1 MTPSISGLSGGIYT
15 LTIQDA
21 VGCIA
26 SPLAV
31 LPTPSNCTAPVF
43 DLALKKTLAAGQSAN
58 VTPGSNVTF
67 TVTIY
72 NQGNVDA
79 TNVQVTD
86 YIPTGLTLNDANW
99 LANGSLATLT
109 TAIAS
114 LSAGQSVTRTITFL
128 VNANAPSSLTNTAEI
143 SSASNAQNLPDVDS
157 TPDSNPNN
165 DGTPINDDLNGN
177 HKGNPADD
185 EDDSDPEVITVS
197 PTPVFDL
204 ALKKTLAAGQS
215 ANVTP
220 GSNVTFTVTIYN
232 QGNVDAT
239 NVQVTDYIPAGL
251 TLNDAAWTANGSLAT
266 LNSVIASL
274 PASQSVTRNI
284 TFLVNAN
291 APSSLTNTAEISS
304 ASNAQNLPDVDS
316 SPDNNPSNDGTPI
329 NDDLNGNHKGNPAD
343 DEDDSDPEVIT
354 VSPTPVF
361 DLALT
366 KKLAPG
372 QSATVV
378 AGSNVTFTVTV
389 YNQGNVDA
397 TNVQVT
403 DYIPTGLTLNDANW
417 AASNGL
423 ATLNTAIASLSAGQS
438 VTRTITFTVSSSFAG
453 GSLTNTAE
461 ISSASNAQ
469 NLPDKDSSP
478 DNNPNNDGTPVNDD
492 TSGDHKNNPS
502 QDEDDSD
509 PETITVTPLKA
520 SLGDYVWYDNNKNGQ
535 QDANEPP
542 AVGVTVTLYNATT
555 NQPISTTVTDGT
567 GHYLF
572 TNLDPGTYY
581 VVFTAPSGATFTTVD
596 TGNDTTDS
604 DAGVGGKTGNYTL
617 AAGEQ
622 NLTVDAGLIPK
633 CTSPNCFTTIT
644 VK

>member
-21 VGCIA
+21 NGCIA

-31 LPTPSNCTAPVF
+31 LPTPSNCTTPVF
-43 DLALKKTLAAGQSAN
+43 DLALKKTLATGQSAN

-114 LSAGQSVTRTITFL
+114 LSAGQSVTRNI
-128 VNANAPSSLTNTAEI
+128 
-143 SSASNAQNLPDVDS
+143 
-157 TPDSNPNN
+157 
-165 DGTPINDDLNGN
+165 
-177 HKGNPADD
+177 
-185 EDDSDPEVITVS
+185 
-197 PTPVFDL
+197 
-204 ALKKTLAAGQS
+204 
-215 ANVTP
+215 
-220 GSNVTFTVTIYN
+220 TFTV
-232 QGNVDAT
+232 
-239 NVQVTDYIPAGL
+239 GL
-251 TLNDAAWTANGSLAT
+251 
-266 LNSVIASL
+266 
-274 PASQSVTRNI
+274 
-284 TFLVNAN
+284 N

-372 QSATVV
+372 QSATVA
-378 AGSNVTFTVTV
+378 AGSNVTFTVTI

-397 TNVQVT
+397 TNVQMT
-403 DYIPTGLTLNDANW
+403 DYIPAGLTLNDAAW
-417 AASNGL
+417 TANGSL

-438 VTRTITFTVSSSFAG
+438 LTRNITFMVSSSFAG
-453 GSLTNTAE
+453 GSITNVAE

-469 NLPDKDSSP
+469 NLPDKDSTP

-542 AVGVTVTLYNATT
+542 AVGVTVTLYNAST

-633 CTSPNCFTTIT
+633 CTSPNCTTSIT